1 MNARRLLVVTYYFG
15 PDGPVGGL
23 RWLGITKYLARLGWK
38 ISVVTGVPRIGN
50 GARNGPDVESFPRF
64 WTLSDAWRLFRRLA
78 LGPSLEAFPTA
89 SQVGNPSAPPGPLR
103 QLGREVAALLTF
115 PDESRGWLLRAALR
129 TRSLMRRLQPQV
141 VVSSG
146 PPHTAHLVAGF
157 ATMGSAVPW
166 LIDLR
171 DPWAGPLSK
180 IWESDRLLGSRLFR
194 VVAPRLER
202 LAFRAAQGIITN
214 THQLGDALSARYP
227 DMPVVCVPNGVDAEC
242 LPPPARDQYPGLAI
256 AYTGWLYTGRDLGPV
271 VQALRVFL
279 ERHPEAAQAGVKL
292 RVAGQADAGHAQA
305 FYRAVASAGME
316 PYVEVLGPLPRAEAL
331 NIVSRSRLAVVL
343 AQEQELQV
351 PAKLYE
357 SVAMGIPTLVV
368 APPGS
373 AAAVEGNRVGAV
385 VRGAAD
391 IEGIAC
397 VLERL
402 WRDGSQ
408 ERLCPVPI
416 TYEAIAPMVDK
427 VLQQRPRRPD
437 PQRPR
442 PSRSNDRRPS
452 GSLVAC
458 PRQGRA
464 TLRRELPVPSAKI
477 ICCVLAIAPRG
488 RHPPRE
494 LPVQSD
500 RLPVQS
506 DRAAVSRTRRWGGRP
521 ARGDGSIRFSLAA
534 RCPQVRLRARIVCCV
549 GGGRGSTSEC
559 AAGASRC

>member
-1 MNARRLLVVTYYFG
+1 MNARRLLLVTYYFG

-64 WTLSDAWRLFRRLA
+64 WTLSDGWRLLRRLA

-129 TRSLMRRLQPQV
+129 TRSLMRRLQPEV

-146 PPHTAHLVAGF
+146 PPHSAHLVAGL

-180 IWESDRLLGSRLFR
+180 IWESDRMLGSRLFR

-305 FYRAVASAGME
+305 FYRAVAAAGME
-316 PYVEVLGPLPRAEAL
+316 PYVEVLGPLPRAQAL
-331 NIVSRSRLAVVL
+331 NVVCRSRLAVVL
-343 AQEQELQV
+343 AQQQELQI

-368 APPGS
+368 APAGS
-373 AAAVEGNRVGAV
+373 AAAVEGERVGAV
-385 VRGAAD
+385 VRDAAD

-442 PSRSNDRRPS
+442 PRR
-452 GSLVAC
+452 
-458 PRQGRA
+458 
-464 TLRRELPVPSAKI
+464 
-477 ICCVLAIAPRG
+477 
-488 RHPPRE
+488 
-494 LPVQSD
+494 
-500 RLPVQS
+500 
-506 DRAAVSRTRRWGGRP
+506 
-521 ARGDGSIRFSLAA
+521 
-534 RCPQVRLRARIVCCV
+534 
-549 GGGRGSTSEC
+549 
-559 AAGASRC
+559 